1 MESTHVFGPVLLMR
15 VYPNISMSDQSKVS
29 KLITNDIKNQV
40 RDLKKKRIN
49 WEKEIP

>member
-40 RDLKKKRIN
+40 RDLQ
-49 WEKEIP
+49 KEGID